1 MRVLPLLLVA
11 FCANAAPVDP
21 LAQWG
26 QWRGPLSTGVAPKAS
41 PPVKWSEKTNIRW
54 KVRIPGHGHSS
65 PVVWGEDV
73 FLTTAETVGEKLA
86 VPKQPAGAH
95 NNMDPHHKMLF
106 QVIALSRKTGKF
118 HWKMAVRQAQPHQS
132 THESGTWSS
141 NSPVTNGR
149 HIIAFF
155 GSNGLYCLDAATGKV
170 VWQKDL
176 GKMEVKHGHGEGAS
190 PALHGDS
197 VVINW
202 DHEGDSFVVALNIT
216 TGKEL
221 WRQPRDEP
229 TSWSTPIIIEHAGEP
244 QVIISATHAI
254 RAYDLATGRV
264 IWSCSG
270 MPNNVVASPVAQGDI
285 VIAGASYVRK
295 SMLAI
300 NLKGAKGN
308 LTDTNK
314 VLWRRRT
321 GTPYVPSLL
330 LHKSTLYFFH
340 HYQNILSIADARP
353 GKEHGPFRIP
363 LRSIYASPVAAADRI
378 YLTDLSG
385 TTLVLAHGKQP
396 KVLARNELGEPMSA
410 SPALVGRELYLRGAR
425 HLFCIAEK

>member
-1 MRVLPLLLVA
+1 MLPLLLVA
-11 FCANAAPVDP
+11 FCAKAAPVDP

-26 QWRGPLSTGVAPKAS
+26 QWRGPLGTGAAPKAD
-41 PPVKWSEKTNIRW
+41 PPTKWDKETNMRW
-54 KVRIPGHGHSS
+54 KTRIPGQGHAS

-73 FLTTAETVGEKLA
+73 FLTTAETVGGKLV
-86 VPKQPAGAH
+86 VPKQPPGAH
-95 NNMDPHHKMLF
+95 NNMDPDHKMLF
-106 QVIALSRKTGKF
+106 QVVALSRKTGKF
-118 HWKMAVRQAQPHQS
+118 HWQTTVRRAQPHQS
-132 THESGTWSS
+132 THESGTWAS
-141 NSPVTNGR
+141 NSPVTDGR
-149 HIIAFF
+149 HVVASF
-155 GSNGLYCLDAATGKV
+155 GSNGLFCLDAATGKV

-190 PALHGDS
+190 PALHGDT

-202 DHEGDSFVVALNIT
+202 DHEGDSFVVALNIA
-216 TGKEL
+216 TGREL

-229 TSWSTPIIIEHAGEP
+229 TSWSTPIIIEHAGKP

-254 RAYDLATGRV
+254 QAYDLATGRV
-264 IWSCSG
+264 IWSCGG
-270 MPNNVVASPVAQGDI
+270 MPNNVVASPVAQEGI

-300 NLKGAKGN
+300 DLNGAKGN

-330 LHKSTLYFFH
+330 LHKGTLYFFH
-340 HYQNILSIADARP
+340 HYQNILSIADART

-363 LRSIYASPVAAADRI
+363 LRSVYASPVAAADRI

-385 TTLVLAHGKQP
+385 TTLVLAHGKQA